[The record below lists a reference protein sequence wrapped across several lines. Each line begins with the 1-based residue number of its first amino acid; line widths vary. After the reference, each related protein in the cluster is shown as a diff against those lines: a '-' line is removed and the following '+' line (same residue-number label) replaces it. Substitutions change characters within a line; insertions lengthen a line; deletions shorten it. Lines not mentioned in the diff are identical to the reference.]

1 MEKVSENI
9 LVIKRD
15 GSEVDFDIVKVQLAL
30 YKAFCEA
37 RPNNNRNAMRN
48 SANAVAYHVHMDI
61 LNDEFGEIEVEEIQ
75 EIVKDKL
82 LEFSGLKDVAKA
94 YIEYATMRKTLR
106 DSEMDLVSRI
116 NRLVNGD
123 KELNNE
129 NANKDSKTFST
140 KRDLMA
146 GQVAKVEGLK
156 LLPKKVREAHLR
168 GDIHYHDLD
177 YSPFLEYTNCCLP
190 DIDYMFENG
199 FNMGNAVIERPNSI
213 NTAVSQISQIIANV
227 ASSQYGGTSINKIDE
242 KLERFAEI
250 NYRKHLDDAEKFDI
264 PNAEYYAKE
273 KTKKDIYDAM
283 QSLEYEINTLYTSNG
298 QTPFTT
304 IGFGLSESWFGREI
318 QKAILKVRI
327 GGLGADKKTAI
338 FPKLIF
344 FIKDGLNLKK
354 DDPNYDI
361 KQLALKCASERMYP
375 DIINADTIQRLT
387 GSVKASMGCR
397 SFLQGWTDPE
407 TGKQVD
413 DGRMNLGVVTLN
425 LPRIAIQSNGDKD
438 IFWNIFE
445 ERMDVMHEALKNR
458 KEKAFQAL
466 PEYAPILYK
475 HGAFGKKL
483 KDGEDVSEKL
493 FLNKR
498 ATISLGY
505 IGLYEV
511 GTVFYGS
518 NWESNPDAKE
528 FTLEIL
534 KRMKELALKWS
545 DEEGVWYS
553 TYGTPSESLTD
564 RFCKIDKEKFGSIP
578 DITEKDYYT
587 NSFHY
592 DVRKNPTPF
601 EKIDFE
607 KDYPVYASG
616 GFIHYVEYPNIKHNI
631 KALESVWDY
640 SYDKLGYFGTN
651 TPIDKCYE
659 CGSEIEFIP
668 TEHGFECSVCGNHD
682 PNKCDVVKRTCGY
695 LGNPL
700 ARPMIHGRHEE
711 IASRVKHI

>member
-1 MEKVSENI
+1 MEEVSENI

-37 RPNNNRNAMRN
+37 RPNNNKNAMRN
-48 SANAVAYHVHMDI
+48 SANAVAYHVHTTV

-75 EIVKDKL
+75 EIVKNEL
-82 LEFSGLKDVAKA
+82 LKWENLRDVAKA

-250 NYRKHLDDAEKFDI
+250 NYRKHLDDAENFDI

-298 QTPFTT
+298 QL
-304 IGFGLSESWFGREI
+304 GL
-318 QKAILKVRI
+318 L
-327 GGLGADKKTAI
+327 
-338 FPKLIF
+338 
-344 FIKDGLNLKK
+344 
-354 DDPNYDI
+354 
-361 KQLALKCASERMYP
+361 
-375 DIINADTIQRLT
+375 
-387 GSVKASMGCR
+387 
-397 SFLQGWTDPE
+397 
-407 TGKQVD
+407 
-413 DGRMNLGVVTLN
+413 
-425 LPRIAIQSNGDKD
+425 
-438 IFWNIFE
+438 
-445 ERMDVMHEALKNR
+445 
-458 KEKAFQAL
+458 
-466 PEYAPILYK
+466 
-475 HGAFGKKL
+475 
-483 KDGEDVSEKL
+483 
-493 FLNKR
+493 
-498 ATISLGY
+498 
-505 IGLYEV
+505 
-511 GTVFYGS
+511 
-518 NWESNPDAKE
+518 
-528 FTLEIL
+528 
-534 KRMKELALKWS
+534 
-545 DEEGVWYS
+545 
-553 TYGTPSESLTD
+553 
-564 RFCKIDKEKFGSIP
+564 
-578 DITEKDYYT
+578 
-587 NSFHY
+587 
-592 DVRKNPTPF
+592 
-601 EKIDFE
+601 
-607 KDYPVYASG
+607 
-616 GFIHYVEYPNIKHNI
+616 
-631 KALESVWDY
+631 
-640 SYDKLGYFGTN
+640 
-651 TPIDKCYE
+651 
-659 CGSEIEFIP
+659 
-668 TEHGFECSVCGNHD
+668 
-682 PNKCDVVKRTCGY
+682 
-695 LGNPL
+695 
-700 ARPMIHGRHEE
+700 
-711 IASRVKHI
+711 